1 MKINIY
7 KRIFKLVVHYWP
19 FLTGSTIAAFLYVIF
34 NSMSI
39 WFTASL
45 LNSILANFDE
55 LLAQHKILESAAD
68 LNFNEQLKYWTNQI
82 ILRESPLATLQALC
96 IAILVIF
103 ILKNIFLYIKNVL
116 IVQVQFRFITKL
128 RDNLYEHLHT
138 LSLSYFNKKR
148 SGVLTSII
156 VNDVESMRK
165 AFSVGFQR
173 AFVEPFNILVFI
185 ILLYIINVKLALIA
199 SIIIPV
205 SAFAILGIGR
215 SIRRKSRR
223 TQIKIA
229 GITNIITETL
239 GAIRIVKAFFM
250 KGYETTRFKV
260 QTHKYFQLIASRAR
274 LRLIASPTTEIF
286 GVIIAVILLWIGG
299 KDVLIEQSMTSED
312 FIRFV
317 LVMFSTL
324 APIRLLSNV
333 AMEIQMGLASAERV
347 FGIMDTKSEIEDSVN
362 AIDLPGLKKQ
372 IEFRAV
378 QFQYL
383 EVADQVLKDI
393 SFKVSKGKILALV
406 GESGAGKSTIADL
419 IPRFYDVT
427 GGSIQ
432 IDGVDIREVTVKSLR
447 NLMGIVTQETILFDD
462 TIRANIAYGLVDITD
477 AEVRAAANTA
487 NALKFIEEQPQGFDT
502 IIGERGV
509 KLSGGQKQ
517 RIAIARAVLK
527 NPPILIL
534 DEATSSLDTKSEKLV
549 QEALENLMADR
560 TVLVIAHRLSTIQ
573 RADQIL
579 VLSKGKIVESG
590 RHKELMQKGSLY
602 KDYYDIQLKQT
613 QI

>member
-1 MKINIY
+1 MKTTTY
-7 KRIFKLVVHYWP
+7 KRLFKMVLRYWP
-19 FLTGSTIAAFLYVIF
+19 FLTGSTVSAFLYVIF

-55 LLAQHKILESAAD
+55 LLAQHKLLESATD
-68 LNFNEQLKYWTNQI
+68 LSFNEQLKYWTNQI
-82 ILRESPLATLQALC
+82 ILRDSPLETLQALC
-96 IAILVIF
+96 LAILTIF
-103 ILKNIFLYIKNVL
+103 VLKNIFLYLKNVL
-116 IVQVQFRFITKL
+116 IIQVQFRFITEL
-128 RDNLYEHLHT
+128 RDKLYEHLHS

-148 SGVLTSII
+148 SGELTSII

-173 AFVEPFNILVFI
+173 AFVEPINILTFI
-185 ILLYIINVKLALIA
+185 VLLFIINVKLALIA
-199 SIIIPV
+199 SVIIPI
-205 SAFAILGIGR
+205 SGFAILGIGR

-223 TQIKIA
+223 TAVKIA

-239 GAIRIVKAFFM
+239 GAMRIVKAFFM

-260 QTHKYFQLIASRAR
+260 QTQKYFQLITRRAR
-274 LRLIASPTTEIF
+274 LRLIASPTTEIA
-286 GVIIAVILLWIGG
+286 GVVIAVVLLWIGG
-299 KDVLIEQSMTSED
+299 QDVLVKQTMTSED

-347 FGIMDTKSEIEDSVN
+347 FGIIDTKSEIVDSAD
-362 AIDLPGLKKQ
+362 AIELAGLTKQ
-372 IEFRAV
+372 IELKGV
-378 QFQYL
+378 QFQYP

-393 SFKVSKGKILALV
+393 NFNVPKGKIIALV

-427 GGSIQ
+427 GGSIL
-432 IDGVDIREVTVKSLR
+432 IDGIDIRTVTVQSLR
-447 NLMGIVTQETILFDD
+447 RLMGIVTQETILFDD
-462 TIRANIAYGLVDITD
+462 TIRANIAYGLVDVTD
-477 AEVRAAANTA
+477 AEVKAAAKTA
-487 NALKFIEEQPQGFDT
+487 NALQFIEEQPQGMNT

-534 DEATSSLDTKSEKLV
+534 DEATSSLDTQSEKLV
-549 QEALENLMADR
+549 QEAVEKLMHDR
-560 TVLVIAHRLSTIQ
+560 TVIVIAHRLSTIKK
-573 RADQIL
+573 AHNIV
-579 VLSKGKIVESG
+579 VLDKGEIVEQG
-590 RHKELMQKGSLY
+590 IHEDLIDKHGLYTRLYNMQFE
-602 KDYYDIQLKQT
+602 T
-613 QI
+613 

>member
-1 MKINIY
+1 MKIQVY
-7 KRIFKLVVHYWP
+7 KRLFKLVLRYWP
-19 FLTGSTIAAFLYVIF
+19 YLTGSTIAAFLYVIF
-34 NSMSI
+34 NGMSI

-55 LLAQHKILESAAD
+55 LLAQHRLLESAAD
-68 LNFNEQLKYWTNQI
+68 LSFNEQLKYWTNQI
-82 ILRESPLATLQALC
+82 ILRESPLETLQALC

-173 AFVEPFNILVFI
+173 AFVEPINILVFVV
-185 ILLYIINVKLALIA
+185 LLFIINVKLALIA

-205 SAFAILGIGR
+205 SALAILSIGR

-239 GAIRIVKAFFM
+239 GAMRIVKAFFM
-250 KGYETTRFKV
+250 KGYETARFKV
-260 QTHKYFQLIASRAR
+260 QTHKYFLLIANRAR

-286 GVIIAVILLWIGG
+286 GVIIAVMLLWIGG
-299 KDVLIEQSMTSED
+299 KDVLVEQSMSSED

-372 IEFRAV
+372 IVFRGV

-393 SFKVSKGKILALV
+393 SFKVSKGKIVALV
-406 GESGAGKSTIADL
+406 GESGAGKSTIVDL

-487 NALKFIEEQPQGFDT
+487 NALKFIEEQPQGLDT

-602 KDYYDIQLKQT
+602 KDFYDIQLKQT